1 MIIREFY
8 DLEELEDYY
17 DEKSNTYVINENDVP
32 FIDLVVFGFDL
43 NVKANIRTCGDI
55 RAENIDVLDI
65 KASNIEAEN
74 INAENIDYYAVCFA
88 YGNIKCKSI
97 QGRVENAKHFVLD
110 GTLEVEEDDK

>member
-17 DEKSNTYVINENDVP
+17 DEKSNTYIINENDVP

-110 GTLEVEEDDK
+110 GTLEVQEND